1 MKVLFVLNFPSPYR
15 VAFLNELG
23 KSMEVTAVFDQNE
36 KQQTDRPA
44 SWKDWFENDY
54 QTFTALFLK
63 SSWDILPFLKKGRF
77 DSIVLGGYTQK
88 TAMIAIEYMHLRKIP
103 FWIEADG
110 GMVKPDNPIKYRV
123 KKHFIE
129 RATRWFATGP
139 TVADYFTHYGA
150 DKSRIDLYPFSSLHE
165 AEILSV
171 LPTSEEKTALRKKLG
186 LQGKHITL
194 GVGQFIPRKGFDLLL
209 KAWANLPLE
218 ETLCIVGQDAP
229 REYLDLKESLHL
241 ENVQFV
247 GFRKKEALWDYYKAA
262 DLFVLPTR
270 EDIWGLVINE
280 AMACG
285 LPVITTRNCVAGV
298 ELVENGV
305 NGYVVPNEDI
315 MALQEKIE
323 WVLQEDALRET
334 MGKANLEKI
343 KPYTIENMARVHEK
357 VLREA
362 EQGKK

>member
-139 TVADYFTHYGA
+139 TVADYFTQY
-150 DKSRIDLYPFSSLHE
+150 
-165 AEILSV
+165 
-171 LPTSEEKTALRKKLG
+171 
-186 LQGKHITL
+186 
-194 GVGQFIPRKGFDLLL
+194 
-209 KAWANLPLE
+209 
-218 ETLCIVGQDAP
+218 
-229 REYLDLKESLHL
+229 
-241 ENVQFV
+241 
-247 GFRKKEALWDYYKAA
+247 
-262 DLFVLPTR
+262 
-270 EDIWGLVINE
+270 
-280 AMACG
+280 
-285 LPVITTRNCVAGV
+285 
-298 ELVENGV
+298 
-305 NGYVVPNEDI
+305 
-315 MALQEKIE
+315 
-323 WVLQEDALRET
+323 
-334 MGKANLEKI
+334 
-343 KPYTIENMARVHEK
+343 
-357 VLREA
+357 
-362 EQGKK
+362 